1 MAWYNNL
8 FNIPNKQTQRFAER
22 DNSGDWLMW
31 FNQYGGVKD
40 IDKFSEAN
48 AFKLA
53 GGLAEI
59 FLPIDM
65 IADAC
70 AGLDYLIVDKETL
83 KEKELSSVNLKRL
96 IESPNAWNKFSDLVY
111 QGVFNKLSD
120 GNCYDYTKIPDSY
133 KNPNIDLITNVFTL
147 NPSMTRPVIKKE
159 IPNPFGIKKT
169 SELIEHYVTTL
180 FYKHKI
186 DPRYINQNTIFD
198 IKSNGKG
205 LSPLL
210 AVEKNINNL
219 LAVYS
224 ARYNV
229 YEKNMNAGILSY
241 DAKAQT
247 GLEQVANPV
256 EREKIMEDLKS
267 RNGLTGARNFI
278 GVSSIPLKY
287 QKTIASISELQPF
300 DETEA
305 DAVAIAS
312 IFGVDS
318 DLVPK
323 RTPSK
328 YSNKIDGERK
338 LWQDVIKSMAIERGV
353 ELSQAFYLPE
363 GYVFYPDF
371 SKVEILQD
379 DKKTSYEAD
388 SILIDNLIKMKETGQ
403 EVPNAFDKLKDKYEN
418 ISL

>member
-8 FNIPNKQTQRFAER
+8 FNIPNKHTQRFAER

-159 IPNPFGIKKT
+159 IPNPFGIKKK